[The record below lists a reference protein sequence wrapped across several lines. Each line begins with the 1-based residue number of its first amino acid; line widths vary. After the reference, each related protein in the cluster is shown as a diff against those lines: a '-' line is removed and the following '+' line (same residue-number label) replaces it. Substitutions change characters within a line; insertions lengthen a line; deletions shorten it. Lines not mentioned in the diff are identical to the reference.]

1 MLSKEKGEKGTGVFC
16 WENWDPA
23 GMARQGVDHTDKSLI
38 FNAKGIVVGKER
50 AAKLL
55 GAFEVLI
62 ERNCSLQ
69 DRDAPA
75 DPSASCTCLWGGGEG
90 RGCN

>member
-1 MLSKEKGEKGTGVFC
+1 MERQFAKGPDQAPPDPAARMLSKEKGEKGTGVFC

-55 GAFEVLI
+55 GAL
-62 ERNCSLQ
+62 
-69 DRDAPA
+69 
-75 DPSASCTCLWGGGEG
+75 
-90 RGCN
+90 